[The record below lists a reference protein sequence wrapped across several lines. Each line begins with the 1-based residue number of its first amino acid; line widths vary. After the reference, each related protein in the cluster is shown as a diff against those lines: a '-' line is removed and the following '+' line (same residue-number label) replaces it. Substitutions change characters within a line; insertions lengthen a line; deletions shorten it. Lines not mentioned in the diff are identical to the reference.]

1 MVNLTIFYNFENKY
15 EFFVFSSEN
24 HVFNEIHMNV
34 KIDKWQFVKLR
45 RTFFFS
51 IAALISFLVIYSK
64 HTIKAN
70 TYLWHLNNIFALNHQ
85 NENSETSSKS

>member
-51 IAALISFLVIYSK
+51 IATSYLVFVDIFKTYNKSK
-64 HTIKAN
+64 
-70 TYLWHLNNIFALNHQ
+70 YIFMTF
-85 NENSETSSKS
+85 E

>member
-34 KIDKWQFVKLR
+34 KSDK
-45 RTFFFS
+45 
-51 IAALISFLVIYSK
+51 
-64 HTIKAN
+64 
-70 TYLWHLNNIFALNHQ
+70 
-85 NENSETSSKS
+85 

>member
-34 KIDKWQFVKLR
+34 KIDK
-45 RTFFFS
+45 
-51 IAALISFLVIYSK
+51 
-64 HTIKAN
+64 
-70 TYLWHLNNIFALNHQ
+70 
-85 NENSETSSKS
+85 